1 MRLRLLYL
9 LPATL
14 VSALQL
20 PNLQD
25 IQSFV
30 SAFSISLED
39 YIPPSFLSNSTDS
52 STTAHDLLRRQFSN
66 TCPTDFHPCNNL
78 GAPGLCCAS
87 AAVCSADANGNVA
100 CCPTGA
106 VCTGAITGVITGGT
120 VNSDGSLIGGGRT
133 GTGTSSFVFA
143 GSTTTQGLVPAS
155 VPSTVSSQQLGSGTA
170 TRTGG
175 GFIIDGTSTVAS
187 PGAGVRGA
195 DVVSRCDFVLWE
207 VLTADCSQPLFAKLV
222 MRALEYLPI

>member
-1 MRLRLLYL
+1 MRLQRLYL
-9 LPATL
+9 LPVTL
-14 VSALQL
+14 TTALQL

-39 YIPPSFLSNSTDS
+39 YIPPSFLSNDTSPS
-52 STTAHDLLRRQFSN
+52 EHELLRRQFSN
-66 TCPTDFHPCNNL
+66 TCPTDFHPCNKL

-87 AAVCSADANGNVA
+87 AAVCSPDANGNVA

-120 VNSDGSLIGGGRT
+120 VNSDGSFIGGGRT
-133 GTGTSSFVFA
+133 GTGTSSFVYA

-187 PGAGVRGA
+187 PGAGLRRV
-195 DVVSRCDFVLWE
+195 DVVSIF
-207 VLTADCSQPLFAKLV
+207 
-222 MRALEYLPI
+222 